1 MAKQKNCQELAL
13 SWRGKRGR
21 EKENQEEKT
30 LQSLWIRQYFI
41 SVYKA
46 GKRKCCYV

>member
-21 EKENQEEKT
+21 EMENQEEKPV
-30 LQSLWIRQYFI
+30 LSLCNRQCFN
-41 SVYKA
+41 SEYKA